1 MADKKQLLEEVDKTL
16 QSFDND
22 IILKE
27 NPFLTTRIQVER
39 DRRRQMRPKGLR
51 LRVNLNQALM
61 FCVLLINVITVVHYL
76 DWSRNQNLHEKLVL
90 SLKEDFQ
97 IVQVQDP
104 F

>member
-1 MADKKQLLEEVDKTL
+1 
-16 QSFDND
+16 
-22 IILKE
+22 
-27 NPFLTTRIQVER
+27 
-39 DRRRQMRPKGLR
+39 
-51 LRVNLNQALM
+51 M